1 MHRAET
7 HEGRVLALKIQYPGV
22 RKSIASDMANLALL
36 ARTRGLSVDRLAQP
50 GGGTQAQRDHVA
62 SALSRLAVHE
72 FFRMGLVQ
80 TDPNFGNYLFDAAS
94 TVLRTGSARR
104 RPT

>member
-1 MHRAET
+1 VHRAET

-36 ARTRGLSVDRLAQP
+36 ARTRGLSVDRLAVP
-50 GGGTQAQRDHVA
+50 
-62 SALSRLAVHE
+62 E

-94 TVLRTGSARR
+94 TVLLTGSARR